1 LDFRNSTKDQEE
13 CGRIQVDSWTLLSAL
28 DDESARAFLSAH
40 LKGQLRREDAFRDNR
55 RTLSVQV
62 HFEGESLLLK
72 VPRARNGRYWER
84 FLTVFRGS
92 DAMRSFRQLQLM
104 PSLGLEAPQPVIVG
118 ENRRKG
124 FVADSFL
131 SYRFV
136 EARKADRQDAPR
148 ILAALQKLHRQ
159 GYQRTDAQLANFL
172 IRDDGRV
179 VFIDFRLKKPLI
191 LSELRKAKE
200 LDRFFRSCPEARADY
215 TGPGASSAWLIIARY
230 LSEFEFAMRAFKRRL
245 RRNARKN

>member
-1 LDFRNSTKDQEE
+1 MKDEE
-13 CGRIQVDSWTLLSAL
+13 KCQQVQVDSWTLRSTLGN
-28 DDESARAFLSAH
+28 ESARAFLAAYI
-40 LKGQLRREDAFRDNR
+40 GNRLRREDAFRDNR

-84 FLTVFRGS
+84 FLTMFRGS

-118 ENRRKG
+118 ESRRKG
-124 FVADSFL
+124 FVVDSFL

-148 ILAALQKLHRQ
+148 ILAALQKLHQQ
-159 GYQRTDAQLANFL
+159 GYLRSDAQLANFL
-172 IRDDGRV
+172 IQEDGRV
-179 VFIDFRLKKPLI
+179 VFIDFRLKKPLFF
-191 LSELRKAKE
+191 SELRKAKE
-200 LDRFFRSCPEARADY
+200 LDRFFRSCPEARTDY
-215 TGPGASSAWLIIARY
+215 DAPGKSNAWSIIARY
-230 LSEFEFAMRAFKRRL
+230 LSELEFAMRALKRRL
-245 RRNARKN
+245 RRHTRKK